1 MGSDVVGVRR
11 LGRRITAQASG
22 FFTWMKG
29 FAARQPRVRMI
40 TAAAVAVVAAGAGT
54 FLLVQGGGGAPQ
66 NAPISKGVTLPGP
79 FRVIS
84 MSPSAGD
91 RQADGSDPVQ
101 VTFSA
106 PLAAGSPLP
115 TVTPDVPGH
124 WQAAADT
131 YTFTPAVPFSPS
143 TRVTVTV
150 PADSRSTQGHTL
162 AKITEASFTTRPYS
176 NLALAELLAHLGYMP
191 GSWHQPNLGIALS
204 TQYAAA
210 AAGTAGVRALAYDPA
225 PGTVAFDQGYPASLA
240 SLWQQGKFNL
250 VIRGAVMAF
259 QSEHNMKIDGTV
271 SSALW
276 DTLLKARAAGE
287 NNTNGYSY
295 AVANKGSPE
304 TLTVYHDG
312 QQVLRTL
319 ANTGGGGTPTVS
331 GTFPVYLRFLHTIM
345 SGTNPDGSHY
355 SDPVSFVSYF
365 NGGDAV
371 HYFLRGGY
379 GYPQSLGCVELP
391 MSSAPKAYSY
401 LTYGS
406 LVTVTG

>member
-1 MGSDVVGVRR
+1 
-11 LGRRITAQASG
+11 
-22 FFTWMKG
+22 
-29 FAARQPRVRMI
+29 MI

-54 FLLVQGGGGAPQ
+54 FLLVQGGGRAPQ

-150 PADSRSTQGHTL
+150 PADSRSTRGHTL
-162 AKITEASFTTRPYS
+162 AKITEASFTTRSYS

-225 PGTVAFDQGYPASLA
+225 PGTIAFDQGYPASLA

-250 VIRGAVMAF
+250 VTRGAVMAF

-276 DTLLKARAAGE
+276 DALLKARAAGDE
-287 NNTNGYSY
+287 QHQR
-295 AVANKGSPE
+295 
-304 TLTVYHDG
+304 L
-312 QQVLRTL
+312 Q
-319 ANTGGGGTPTVS
+319 
-331 GTFPVYLRFLHTIM
+331 
-345 SGTNPDGSHY
+345 
-355 SDPVSFVSYF
+355 
-365 NGGDAV
+365 
-371 HYFLRGGY
+371 LRGREQGQP
-379 GYPQSLGCVELP
+379 GDPDRLP
-391 MSSAPKAYSY
+391 RRPAGPPHPGQHRESRARPP
-401 LTYGS
+401 
-406 LVTVTG
+406 